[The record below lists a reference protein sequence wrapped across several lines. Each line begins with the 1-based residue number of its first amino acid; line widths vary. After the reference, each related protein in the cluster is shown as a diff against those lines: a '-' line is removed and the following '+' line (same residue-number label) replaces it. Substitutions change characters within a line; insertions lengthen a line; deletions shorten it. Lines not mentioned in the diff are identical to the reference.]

1 MDDGVPLR
9 SNRAPRS
16 NRFLTPQ
23 ECDRTRG
30 RVGQTIGRRELFAE
44 GPWQG
49 IRAVLERQGWQGRQI
64 ELLYDQL
71 RQGWPLATAKRNV
84 AMLTGHCPIGSR
96 RDG

>member
-1 MDDGVPLR
+1 MDDGDQLR
-9 SNRAPRS
+9 SNRGQAS
-16 NRFLTPQ
+16 NRFLTAQ

-30 RVGQTIGRRELFAE
+30 RVGQTLGQRDLFAE
-44 GPWQG
+44 GPWLG

-64 ELLYDQL
+64 TLLYDQL

-96 RDG
+96 RDA

>member
-1 MDDGVPLR
+1 MDDGDQLR

-23 ECDRTRG
+23 ECYRTRG
-30 RVGQTIGRRELFAE
+30 RVGQTIGQRDLFAE
-44 GPWQG
+44 GPWLG
-49 IRAVLERQGWQGRQI
+49 IRAVLERQGWKGRQI

-71 RQGWPLATAKRNV
+71 RQGWPLSTAKRNV